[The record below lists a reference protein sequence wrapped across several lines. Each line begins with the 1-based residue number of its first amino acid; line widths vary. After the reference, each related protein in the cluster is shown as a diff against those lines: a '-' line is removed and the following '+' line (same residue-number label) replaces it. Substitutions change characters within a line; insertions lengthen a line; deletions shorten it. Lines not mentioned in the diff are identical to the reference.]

1 MLIAPSI
8 LTANFGDLK
17 NEIKSIETADYIH
30 LDIMD
35 GNFVPNLS
43 FGPHITKC
51 ISKLTNIPFDTHLM
65 VLDPLKW
72 IDKFA
77 IGNTKYITV
86 HYESDNYLE
95 AINEIK
101 KKGIK
106 AGLSIKP
113 KTSVSQIKHLLK
125 DLDLILVMSVEPG
138 FGGQSF
144 MPNSI
149 DKIKELNQIRTDLE
163 LDFIIEVDGGINLE
177 TGKLVKDAGV
187 DMVVA
192 GSHIFN
198 QEDRKLAIKNLKNV

>member
-72 IDKFA
+72 SISLQLE
-77 IGNTKYITV
+77 ILNILH
-86 HYESDNYLE
+86 HYESNNYLG
-95 AINEIK
+95 NQVK
-101 KKGIK
+101 K
-106 AGLSIKP
+106 A
-113 KTSVSQIKHLLK
+113 LK
-125 DLDLILVMSVEPG
+125 QV
-138 FGGQSF
+138 FQ
-144 MPNSI
+144 
-149 DKIKELNQIRTDLE
+149 LNL
-163 LDFIIEVDGGINLE
+163 
-177 TGKLVKDAGV
+177 KLV
-187 DMVVA
+187 
-192 GSHIFN
+192 
-198 QEDRKLAIKNLKNV
+198 LARLNIYLKIWT